1 MIRCAAGVVGLGVGL
16 ALAAA
21 ACETPT
27 PSLQLAFAGG
37 PSQKCPDTDCANIAM
52 SCATVMSIRIIDPAD
67 PTAPYHSQCVYVPAD
82 LHHDMCSLAR
92 VDLGKT
98 PIPVRDLEVQVAL
111 YPKSVIPIDPITD
124 DLLCPTD
131 VAYGATGFPLEEA
144 PSPALGGHA
153 FYHPGDETVE
163 VTLGCT
169 NLDAIN
175 KSCASDSQVTVTATV
190 DEFDSRFPVNASS
203 PTADG
208 LRVSVGEPRAQGGS
222 FVLNPSDVHDLAAAD
237 VGAGGGG
244 IATWVANIANLAL
257 NKFVCVEVLD
267 ENSLTPPVLRCRP
280 ASMTTPLNLTGVWI
294 SRQTVAKVLQSIS
307 TDPLPSFPPE
317 GLTIGVVVDQGLS
330 PAAGIVVTSSAA
342 SAAGSDHLD
351 TTGTVAYLSNDGG
364 LGGTATSAAGI
375 FVSRDA
381 PFGTQFSVG
390 GPGRPTV
397 VGYGGLVAGKITVV
411 ILAAAP
417 VTAE

>member
-1 MIRCAAGVVGLGVGL
+1 MIRRAAVAAGLAGVG
-16 ALAAA
+16 LAAA
-21 ACETPT
+21 ACQTPT
-27 PSLQLAFAGG
+27 PSLQLSFAGG
-37 PSQKCPDTDCANIAM
+37 PSQACPDTDCANIAM
-52 SCATVMSIRIIDPAD
+52 TCATVMSIRIIDPAD
-67 PTAPYHSQCVYVPAD
+67 PTAPYHSQCVYVPPD

-92 VDLGKT
+92 VDLGSS

-111 YPKSVIPIDPITD
+111 YPKSVIPIDPMTD

-131 VAYGATGFPLEEA
+131 VAYGATGFPLEAA

-169 NLDAIN
+169 DLGAIN
-175 KSCASDSQVTVTATV
+175 KSCTSDTEVTVTATV

-203 PTADG
+203 PTAEG
-208 LRVSVGEPRAQGGS
+208 LRVSVGEPRSQGS
-222 FVLNPSDVHDLAAAD
+222 AYVLNPGDVHDLDAAD

-280 ASMTTPLNLTGVWI
+280 ASATTPLNLTGVWI

-307 TDPLPSFPPE
+307 TDPLPAFPPE
-317 GLTIGVVVDQGLS
+317 GLTIGLVVDQGLS
-330 PAAGIVVTSSAA
+330 PASGIVVTSSAA
-342 SAAGSDHLD
+342 GSASL
-351 TTGTVAYLSNDGG
+351 GTNGTIKYLGNDGG
-364 LGGTATSAAGI
+364 LGGNATSAAGI

-381 PFGTQFSVG
+381 PFGTQFAVG

-417 VTAE
+417 TTAE